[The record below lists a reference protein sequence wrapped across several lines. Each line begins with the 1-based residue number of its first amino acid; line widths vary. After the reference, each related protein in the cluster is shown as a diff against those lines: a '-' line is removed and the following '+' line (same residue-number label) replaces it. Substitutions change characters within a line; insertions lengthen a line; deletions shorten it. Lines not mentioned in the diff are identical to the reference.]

1 MGVMKGWIGAHA
13 YEFLRADLDEGD
25 AGIVVKMG
33 NDMVGHRIHL
43 GQHGRGTQT
52 TRRRMLE
59 MQRTILAEAGGFHD
73 PRTLPPPAKLC
84 QKFRSPTT
92 PPFSWERWF
101 PQGS

>member
-59 MQRTILAEAGGFHD
+59 MQRTILAEEGDFQNP
-73 PRTLPPPAKLC
+73 PRPSPPTKITQNCRPTENPPLC
-84 QKFRSPTT
+84 RA
-92 PPFSWERWF
+92 SWC
-101 PQGS
+101 